1 MQKLKQNLFAANGIG
16 HNSVYWTWFDIS
28 YTHLIGNCM
37 AAIVIA
43 HGEKDIEHAQAKH
56 LLN

>member
-16 HNSVYWTWFDIS
+16 PNSGYGTWLGIS

-43 HGEKDIEHAQAKH
+43 HGEKTLTMCRQSTY
-56 LLN
+56 